1 MAVDKDLFLY
11 DLAIVAIMK
20 NEGHYV
26 KEWIDYHLLAG
37 VNHFYIYD
45 NESTD
50 NFKEVLQPY
59 IDAGVVTYIF
69 WPGKAMQQP
78 AYNDAVQKY
87 RFFCRYMAFVDGDE
101 FIAPQK
107 TEKSIVEVVD
117 EILEGKSTAGGLVLN
132 WLTFGSNF
140 QEKADYSR
148 GVLERFTRH
157 KNKIENSIK
166 TIANPRKV
174 EYFFTPH
181 YATYFVGC
189 YQIDEISLHWFPN
202 SDYKISGKI
211 LMHHYYAKSHEEYTK
226 KAARGEASYGDDNW
240 YTPDK
245 FNHENNDILDDSILK
260 YRDARYY
267 SGGGIIKKTN
277 YQKCYNALVRNL
289 VPAFSKNVSKEIF
302 TDKMETF
309 LTCRKLAEHM
319 RENILDENAGR
330 FFEEAALNAI
340 HKTLSTSLNFFDIQ
354 LLLQEMP
361 NILPLN
367 YPAVKNIRSFCI
379 NILSKVK
386 TLIRKSIN
394 EPEKIMRWK
403 DFIEY
408 DYLMKMLQ
416 TFDNYEHPKLR
427 S

>member
-59 IDAGVVTYIF
+59 IDAGVVTYKF
-69 WPGKAMQQP
+69 YPGRGRQYE
-78 AYNDAVQKY
+78 AYNEAFKNY
-87 RFFCRYMAFVDGDE
+87 RFFCRYMAFIDSDE
-101 FIAPQK
+101 FIFP
-107 TEKSIVEVVD
+107 KSHATISEVVD
-117 EILEGKSTAGGLVLN
+117 DVFSDNPDAGGLGIN
-132 WLTFGSNF
+132 WHTFGSNY
-140 QEKADYSR
+140 QDKAYYSK
-148 GVLERFTRH
+148 GVLERFNRCANQPDLH
-157 KNKIENSIK
+157 VK
-166 TIANPRKV
+166 TIANPRKIKIFLNPHFAI
-174 EYFFTPH
+174 YFESCYALNENKNFQSGPFNEPPTYNKIVINH
-181 YATYFVGC
+181 Y
-189 YQIDEISLHWFPN
+189 H
-202 SDYKISGKI
+202 K
-211 LMHHYYAKSHEEYTK
+211 KSHEEWIK
-226 KAARGEASYGDDNW
+226 KVGRGNPDNS
-240 YTPDK
+240 PKRDV
-245 FNHENNDILDDSILK
+245 NNFSHDQDNDVVDNSILK
-260 YRDARYY
+260 YRDSRYY
-267 SGGGIIKKTN
+267 SSGGIIKKTN

-289 VPAFSKNVSKEIF
+289 VPAFSKNVPKEIF

-367 YPAVKNIRSFCI
+367 YPLVKNIRSLCI
-379 NILSKVK
+379 DILSKVK
-386 TLIRKSIN
+386 TLIRNSIN
-394 EPEKIMRWK
+394 DPKKIMRWK